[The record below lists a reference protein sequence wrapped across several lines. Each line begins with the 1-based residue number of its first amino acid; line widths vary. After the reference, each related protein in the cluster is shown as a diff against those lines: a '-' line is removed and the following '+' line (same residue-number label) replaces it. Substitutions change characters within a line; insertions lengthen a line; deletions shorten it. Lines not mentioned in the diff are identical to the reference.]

1 MNYQEALAYLYS
13 LSDYERGGPYTR
25 NREENLA
32 REARLLEALGD
43 PQLSYTSTLLAGTK
57 GKGSTAAFIERV
69 LREAGLRTGLYTQP
83 DLHTFRERM
92 RVNGRLIGE
101 EEVAELVP
109 QVRAAAEEIEQRREF
124 GPFITYELATAL
136 ALLYFQRQ
144 HVEHAVLEVGLGGRL
159 DATNVTQP
167 LVSVIAS
174 ISYDHT
180 QILGDTLAKIA
191 TEKAGIIKPNGM
203 VVTSARPP
211 EALLAIAA
219 VCKRQHAELIRVGAA
234 GSDPAQAEVETG
246 QLPALSYHYQLEDRT
261 EDRQHF
267 TVWTPERVY
276 AGLEIPLA
284 GQHQLENATLALAT
298 LDMLRKIGTNPSHL
312 APIRPANATASLV
325 LRTQAGRKEQRRQV
339 AKSTFYSRPRF
350 IEGRAKR
357 GGMQGEGI
365 SWDERALREGLRKMR
380 WPARIDVVEH
390 HPTIVVDG
398 AHNADSMEKLMQAL
412 RDSFAFHRLIV
423 VLSLFRD
430 KDLVGIARALQHA
443 DIVVLTRMVSPRAA
457 TVEQMQEIFAK
468 HAPHA
473 EIHTADDSR
482 AAMGLAVGL
491 AGGNDL
497 ICATGSLYFAGEVLR
512 WAAARGDEVA
522 AAAIEGV
529 DH

>member
-25 NREENLA
+25 NREDNLA

-109 QVRAAAEEIEQRREF
+109 QVRAAVEEIEQRREF
-124 GPFITYELATAL
+124 DPFITYELATAL

-298 LDMLRKIGTNPSHL
+298 LDMLRKIG
-312 APIRPANATASLV
+312 
-325 LRTQAGRKEQRRQV
+325 
-339 AKSTFYSRPRF
+339 
-350 IEGRAKR
+350 
-357 GGMQGEGI
+357 I

-491 AGGNDL
+491 AGDNDL

>member
-43 PQLSYTSTLLAGTK
+43 PQRSYTSTLLAGTK

-92 RVNGRLIGE
+92 RVNGRLISE

-191 TEKAGIIKPNGM
+191 TEKAGIIKPNGV

-219 VCKRQHAELIRVGAA
+219 VCRRQRAELIRIGAA

-267 TVWTPERVY
+267 TAWTPERVY

-298 LDMLRKIGTNPSHL
+298 LDMLRK
-312 APIRPANATASLV
+312 
-325 LRTQAGRKEQRRQV
+325 K
-339 AKSTFYSRPRF
+339 
-350 IEGRAKR
+350 
-357 GGMQGEGI
+357 GI

-412 RDSFAFHRLIV
+412 QDSFAFHRLIV

-430 KDLVGIARALQHA
+430 KDLVGIARALERA

-457 TVEQMQEIFAK
+457 TVEQMQEIFAE

-473 EIHTADDSR
+473 EIHTAGDSR